1 MNRYFVNKLIE
12 LYNFEEE
19 MAEQI
24 VKSYESVGKI
34 QDISDFLFVKEVMTI
49 VIFIGVIAE
58 IA

>member
-34 QDISDFLFVKEVMTI
+34 QDISDFLFVKEVMKNY
-49 VIFIGVIAE
+49 V
-58 IA
+58 

>member
-12 LYNFEEE
+12 LYNFEKE

-34 QDISDFLFVKEVMTI
+34 QDISDFLFVKEVMKNY
-49 VIFIGVIAE
+49 V
-58 IA
+58 